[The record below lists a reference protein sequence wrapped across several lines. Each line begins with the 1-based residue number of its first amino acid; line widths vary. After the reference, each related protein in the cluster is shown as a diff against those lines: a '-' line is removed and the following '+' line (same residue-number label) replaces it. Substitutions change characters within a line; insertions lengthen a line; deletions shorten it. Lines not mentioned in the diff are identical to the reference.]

1 MAMSDPL
8 ADMLTR
14 VRNACAVRRDRVEI
28 PGSRMGRAVA
38 EILKREGYIR
48 DFEWVGGSPQG
59 KLRLHLRYGP
69 AKEQVIA
76 GLKRVSKPGLRVYAG
91 KDEVP
96 QVLGGLGIAIISTSQ
111 GLMTDREARERGL
124 GGEVI
129 CHVW

>member
-14 VRNACAVRRDRVEI
+14 IRNASAVRRDRVEVL
-28 PGSRMGRAVA
+28 GSRLNRAIA
-38 EILKREGYIR
+38 DILKREGYIR
-48 DFEWVGGSPQG
+48 DCEVVASGPQVR
-59 KLRLHLRYGP
+59 LRLHLRYGP
-69 AKEQVIA
+69 DRKHVLN
-76 GLKRVSKPGLRVYAG
+76 GLERVSKPGRRVYVG

-96 QVLGGLGIAIISTSQ
+96 RVMGGLGIAIISTSQ
-111 GLMTDREARERGL
+111 GLLTDREARERGL